1 MQWIQTHGLKGLA
14 ALVLLLW
21 VHPVLQAQAASSYS
35 FIVAGHAYGAHEGG
49 NTGLHPAFLN
59 SLQSG
64 YDSTA
69 AFIVLTG
76 DIVNFS
82 TTESW
87 QQVEDELAG
96 VGLPAYYVMGNH
108 DDNDAGWQVFEAL
121 FGGTY
126 YSFYWQNDLHIVLN
140 STEGD
145 RSITP
150 VQIDFL
156 IDRISQA
163 GDTVRNIFIY
173 FHEVIWNSHEKYTGV
188 RSNSRSRYDQ
198 MVDFSNYWEEVHP
211 LFVQEPEKNFYVISG
226 DVGGNPDA
234 IAAFYDRLD
243 NVTLLSSGMGEVADE
258 NYLLVR
264 VPHPDS
270 VNFTLVPLDTT
281 LSIPDIKF
289 YSVPP
294 APDSIGGP
302 VSILPGS
309 RSIEYTVPEV
319 SNADAYLWDL
329 PPGATGT
336 STTTRIE
343 VTFDASFTEG
353 ELSVRAAR
361 EGFGSGPAASLHVYA
376 DLNPDDIK
384 VQDAPAFRAIFT
396 EIPGGLVIGIHS
408 PEGELC
414 FIRIMDINGR
424 TILVRTTDGAG
435 GYTEMQIHKN
445 ALPGGIFFL
454 SATTRTQHLT
464 RKFVLR

>member
-1 MQWIQTHGLKGLA
+1 M
-14 ALVLLLW
+14 VFLLW
-21 VHPVLQAQAASSYS
+21 IHPVMQAQSDTAYA

-96 VGLPAYYVMGNH
+96 IGLPAYYVMGNH
-108 DDNDAGWQVFEAL
+108 DNNEVGWQVFEEL

-145 RSITP
+145 RSISP
-150 VQIDFL
+150 GQIDFL
-156 IDRISQA
+156 DDQISQA
-163 GDTVRNIFIY
+163 GDTTRNIFIY

-188 RSNSRSRYDQ
+188 KSNSRSRYDQ
-198 MVDFSNYWEEVHP
+198 MVENSNYWEEVHP
-211 LFVQEPEKNFYVISG
+211 MFVREPEKNFYVISG

-234 IAAFYDRLD
+234 IAGFYDRWD
-243 NVTLLSSGMGEVADE
+243 NVTLLSSGMGEVTDE

-264 VPHPDS
+264 LRSSDS
-270 VNFTLVPLDTT
+270 IELELVPLDPGMI
-281 LSIPDIKF
+281 LPGIEY

-294 APDSIGGP
+294 APDSISGPASIPEGGG
-302 VSILPGS
+302 LF
-309 RSIEYTVPEV
+309 EYAVPEV
-319 SNADAYLWDL
+319 SNADDYLWEL
-329 PPGATGT
+329 PLGASGT
-336 STTTRIE
+336 SNSMSIE
-343 VTFDASFTEG
+343 VTFDAVFSEG

-361 EGFGSGPAASLHVYA
+361 EGFGSGPAVSLQVTA
-376 DLNPDDIK
+376 DLNPDH
-384 VQDAPAFRAIFT
+384 VMAQDAAALRAGFT
-396 EIPGGLVIGIHS
+396 ESVEGLVIGIHS

-414 FIRIMDINGR
+414 SIRIMEINGR
-424 TILVRTTDGAG
+424 TILSRTTGGIG
-435 GYTEMQIHKN
+435 GYSEMKILKN
-445 ALPGGIFFL
+445 DLPGGIFFL
-454 SATTRTQHLT
+454 SVSTPTQHLT
-464 RKFVLR
+464 RKFVVR